1 MSAHLHADDPEVVLL
16 AAPHQ
21 ERLARVVEDAAPRGP
36 EPARVGSLQKPVPF
50 LDIILQKYKVKWD
63 IWLLSFGDRR
73 QTKCDS
79 KIWFFAHENFDCS

>member
-36 EPARVGSLQKPVPF
+36 EPTRVGSLQKPVPF
-50 LDIILQKYKVKWD
+50 LDITQQKCIVYLMHLYRAQPQLTY
-63 IWLLSFGDRR
+63 I
-73 QTKCDS
+73 
-79 KIWFFAHENFDCS
+79 I